1 MPENESSPSTSANV
15 EATPPTAGTL
25 ALAPQPAAA
34 TPVAVP
40 EPPFWLNRKWKAP
53 WLATLGAAFGALIGS
68 GLHGEVFSDESHH
81 GDFMMFL
88 LVAFIIGS
96 AAYWF
101 FDPMMELVQGWMG
114 IPPREIPQERRVA
127 TTLAVVATTL
137 VISVLHHSLATSLE
151 KVHTVG
157 FVLLLLFYG
166 CTAGVTTHSWLYGAK
181 KSPSRSA
188 AYGARNGGLGGAAA
202 GFLLT
207 ALIIIFRPSTTHGL
221 TSADL
226 ADLAQNTGI
235 WAGLTVLP
243 GFLGGMAIERKWDP
257 KSPSRGVLYAMI
269 AFSGLLFFVAM
280 LLGELVPGK
289 KETLWLIAFQSISL
303 SMGWALGLFLQ
314 RESCDEL
321 FDPNWR
327 METVAPETHG
337 RGTVVVPIDT
347 RRPVEPA
354 QAAAVAASEPRTSAQ
369 ELILRP
375 KGSRAWALG
384 LLVIALAAGAWAY
397 TTGALR
403 SDPELISE
411 IEGKFA
417 QDSGLHGKSLTAGS
431 ANHIVTLAGMV
442 DNPFQHTAA
451 VQHASEVRG
460 VKQVVDQIQVAPPP
474 APKPKVA
481 AVQQQQQPTTNINA
495 SFSIGGGSGQTVSV
509 RKQTRRTTPAPS
521 ANTKKRGG
529 LFHFFRRNK

>member
-1 MPENESSPSTSANV
+1 MNDKESNPSPSVQIESPAPV
-15 EATPPTAGTL
+15 AGTS
-25 ALAPQPAAA
+25 ALAPQAAA
-34 TPVAVP
+34 VKPVAEQ

-53 WLATLGAAFGALIGS
+53 FLATLGAAFGALIGS
-68 GLHGEVFSDESHH
+68 GLHGEVFSNESHK
-81 GDFMMFL
+81 GDFVTFL
-88 LVAFIIGS
+88 LAAFIIGS

-101 FDPMMELVQGWMG
+101 FDPMMELVQGWLG
-114 IPPREIPQERRVA
+114 VPPREIPKERRVA
-127 TTLAVVATTL
+127 TTLAVVTATL
-137 VISVLHHSLATSLE
+137 VISILHHSLATSLE
-151 KVHTVG
+151 KVHTLG
-157 FVLLLLFYG
+157 FMLLLLFFG

-207 ALIIIFRPSTTHGL
+207 ALVIIFRPSTTHGL

-226 ADLAQNTGI
+226 ADLAQGTGI
-235 WAGLTVLP
+235 WAGLTILP
-243 GFLGGMAIERKWDP
+243 GFLGGIAIERKWDP

-269 AFSGLLFFVAM
+269 AFSGVLFFVAM
-280 LLGELVPGK
+280 LLGELLPGK
-289 KETLWLIAFQSISL
+289 KETLWLIAFQAIAL

-321 FDPNWR
+321 FDPNWK
-327 METVAPETHG
+327 MATVLPDVRGH
-337 RGTVVVPIDT
+337 GTVVVPIDT
-347 RRPVEPA
+347 RRPMEPG
-354 QAAAVAASEPRTSAQ
+354 QPAALVPAEPRMSPQ

-384 LLVIALAAGAWAY
+384 ILVVALAAGAWAY
-397 TTGALR
+397 TTGVLR

-417 QDSGLHGKSLTAGS
+417 QDSGLHGKSLTAES

-460 VKQVVDQIQVAPPP
+460 VKQVVDQIQVEAPPS
-474 APKPKVA
+474 PKPKA
-481 AVQQQQQPTTNINA
+481 AAAQQQQPTTSINA
-495 SFSIGGGSGQTVSV
+495 SFSIGGGWGQSVSV
-509 RKQTRRTTPAPS
+509 KKQPRNTAPAAG

-529 LFHFFRRNK
+529 LFHFFRKNK